1 MRIGHCWVEGKGGR
15 ELRVT
20 VTGEVWFGA
29 QVGMCCAWPAR
40 PSSLTLNFAFDYITG
55 AGVRRKVVKYGDD
68 QSFLA

>member
-1 MRIGHCWVEGKGGR
+1 MRIGHYWVEGKGGR

-40 PSSLTLNFAFDYITG
+40 QSSLTLEHLIT
-55 AGVRRKVVKYGDD
+55 
-68 QSFLA
+68 